1 MAKLQLITAVVQ
13 HKVGDKVIEAAIQ
26 AGATGA
32 TYFFAEGTGVRQH
45 VNSEV
50 EIAKRSIFIVV
61 DKTKTD
67 KVLDA
72 VIEAAK
78 LNQPGQGFA
87 CVQDVIRAVGFVPND
102 ATATT

>member
-13 HKVGDKVIEAAIQ
+13 HKVGDKVIDAALA

-45 VNSEV
+45 VGSDIEV
-50 EIAKRSIFIVV
+50 AKRSIFIVV
-61 DKTKTD
+61 DKAKTD
-67 KVLDA
+67 RVLDA
-72 VIEAAK
+72 VIEAAR

-87 CVQDVIRAVGFVPND
+87 CVQDVIRAVGFVP
-102 ATATT
+102 AE

>member
-1 MAKLQLITAVVQ
+1 MAKLHLITAVVQ
-13 HKVGDKVIEAAIQ
+13 HKVGDKVIEAALK

-45 VNSEV
+45 VNSDV

-67 KVLDA
+67 VVLDA
-72 VIEAAK
+72 VIEAGR
-78 LNQPGQGFA
+78 LSQPGQGFA
-87 CVQDVIRAVGFVPND
+87 CVQEVLRAVGFVP
-102 ATATT
+102 AETAAKS

>member
-1 MAKLQLITAVVQ
+1 MAKLHLITAVVQ
-13 HKVGDKVIEAAIQ
+13 HKVGDKVIDAAIK

-45 VNSEV
+45 VGADV

-61 DKTKTD
+61 DQTKTE

-72 VIEAAK
+72 VVDAAK

-87 CVQDVIRAVGFVPND
+87 CVQEVIRAVGFVPAESSGKN
-102 ATATT
+102 

>member
-1 MAKLQLITAVVQ
+1 MAKFHLITAVVQ
-13 HKVGDKVIEAAIQ
+13 HKVGDRVIDAALK

-45 VNSEV
+45 VGADV
-50 EIAKRSIFIVV
+50 EIAKQSIFIVV
-61 DKTKTD
+61 EPSKTD

-72 VIEAAK
+72 VVEAGK

-87 CVQDVIRAVGFVPND
+87 CVQDVLRAVGFVPPD
-102 ATATT
+102 KK

>member
-13 HKVGDKVIEAAIQ
+13 HRLGDKVIDAALK

-32 TYFFAEGTGVRQH
+32 TYFFSEGTGVRQH
-45 VNSEV
+45 VSADV

-61 DKTKTD
+61 EQGHTD
-67 KVLDA
+67 RVLDA
-72 VIEAAK
+72 VIEAGR

-87 CVQDVIRAVGFVPND
+87 CVQEVLRAVGFVPGD
-102 ATATT
+102 SDL